1 MKLNT
6 LVIVNLFICL
16 IVIVGFATIDM
27 VLVVIG
33 VIAFLLSILSMFLL
47 TTDNYKTGFWLYVVS
62 MILFIPIG
70 IIGIIGARKMHDA
83 KAEEE
88 FKARRQAS
96 QEGKDQLQ
104 SE

>member
-1 MKLNT
+1 MKINA
-6 LVIVNLFICL
+6 LVIVNLFICIIVL
-16 IVIVGFATIDM
+16 IGFATIDM

-33 VIAFLLSILSMFLL
+33 VIAILLSVISMFLL
-47 TTDNYKTGFWLYVVS
+47 NSDNYKTGFWLYVVS

-70 IIGIIGARKMHDA
+70 IIGIIGARKMHDI

-96 QEGKDQLQ
+96 QEQNTA
-104 SE
+104 

>member
-33 VIAFLLSILSMFLL
+33 VIAFLLSILSM
-47 TTDNYKTGFWLYVVS
+47 V
-62 MILFIPIG
+62 
-70 IIGIIGARKMHDA
+70 
-83 KAEEE
+83 
-88 FKARRQAS
+88 
-96 QEGKDQLQ
+96 
-104 SE
+104 

>member
-1 MKLNT
+1 MKLHA
-6 LVIVNLFICL
+6 LVIVNLIICIIIL
-16 IVIVGFATIDM
+16 IGFATIDM

-33 VIAFLLSILSMFLL
+33 VIAIILSVISMYLL
-47 TTDNYKTGFWLYVVS
+47 TTDNYRTGFWLYVVS
-62 MILFIPIG
+62 MILFIPIS

-96 QEGKDQLQ
+96 QEQDK
-104 SE
+104 

>member
-1 MKLNT
+1 MKINPLI
-6 LVIVNLFICL
+6 IVNLVICIIL
-16 IVIVGFATIDM
+16 SIAFSTIDM

-33 VIAFLLSILSMFLL
+33 VIAIILSVISTYLL
-47 TTDNYKTGFWLYVVS
+47 TSDNYKTGFWLYIVS
-62 MILFIPIG
+62 MIVFIPIG

-96 QEGKDQLQ
+96 QEQNN
-104 SE
+104 